1 MSFNDIGYQ
10 VSIKFGRSPLNKVN
24 KMLLANLTKINID
37 NDPDMFSAPLA
48 PQYLGGTR
56 LKSPNIG
63 GFRGLEDF

>member
-48 PQYLGGTR
+48 PQYWG
-56 LKSPNIG
+56 
-63 GFRGLEDF
+63 EQD